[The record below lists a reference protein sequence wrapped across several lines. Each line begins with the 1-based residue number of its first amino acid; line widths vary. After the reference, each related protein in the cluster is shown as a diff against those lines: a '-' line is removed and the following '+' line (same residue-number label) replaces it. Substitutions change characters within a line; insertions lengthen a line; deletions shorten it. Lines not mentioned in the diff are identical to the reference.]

1 MAWPSAQG
9 GALEQRTHFKAS
21 KTVVQDIWPPQE
33 HLKLEDKS
41 LVWDTSEHEKYI
53 LLQWPIEANAI
64 SSLYGHRVDPLD
76 GHKRFHHG
84 LDLVAVKGT
93 PIGAA
98 ASGEVVKIRRHGGHG
113 KRVILRHLGGY
124 FSSYSHLSRIDVRE
138 GESVRMGQK
147 IGAVGSSGR
156 STGPHLHLEMWHED
170 QMLNPLHV
178 LGHPIKLSQ

>member
-9 GALEQRTHFKAS
+9 GALESGTSFKQT
-21 KTVVQDIWPPQE
+21 KTLVQDVWPPRE
-33 HLKLEDKS
+33 HLKLDEDS
-41 LVWDTSEHEKYI
+41 LVWDTGEHEKYI

-76 GHKRFHHG
+76 GHKRFHYG

-93 PIGAA
+93 VIGSAA
-98 ASGEVVKIRRHGGHG
+98 AGDVVKIGHHGGHG
-113 KRVILRHLGGY
+113 KRIILRHLGGY

-138 GESVRMGQK
+138 GDKVHMGQR

-156 STGPHLHLEMWHED
+156 STGPHLHLEIWHENKI
-170 QMLNPLHV
+170 LNPLNI
-178 LGHPIKLSQ
+178 LGRPVKLQ